1 MTHVSAPL
9 KSAFILPDL
18 TSPTCSKSR
27 MPTTWSALH
36 TSPQHFA
43 RNPPSWFR
51 SSTVS
56 MWQFRIMEPRLL
68 RFAFM
73 KQCCNSPSQT
83 DEGGTSLPPSSTKS
97 SIKLLSASFA
107 ALPHETA
114 HDVEHAASSRQGILQ
129 HDGRERQ
136 LHAKHGTLAQTALQL
151 NLAPVLLNNP
161 LGNGETQ
168 TCASH
173 VPAACLIDSIETLED
188 FALFFRCDSDSSV
201 SNRDQ
206 DSVILLFEREVHGSG
221 RRSVLESVVQQDVDG
236 ASQCRFVSQ
245 DQRLPRLDGLAK
257 LQIANIGNSPP
268 TLSDFS

>member
-9 KSAFILPDL
+9 KGAFILPAL
-18 TSPTCSKSR
+18 NSPTCSKSR
-27 MPTTWSALH
+27 MPTTWSALD
-36 TSPQHFA
+36 TSPRHFA
-43 RNPPSWFR
+43 RKPPSWFR

-114 HDVEHAASSRQGILQ
+114 HDFEHASS
-129 HDGRERQ
+129 
-136 LHAKHGTLAQTALQL
+136 
-151 NLAPVLLNNP
+151 
-161 LGNGETQ
+161 
-168 TCASH
+168 
-173 VPAACLIDSIETLED
+173 
-188 FALFFRCDSDSSV
+188 
-201 SNRDQ
+201 
-206 DSVILLFEREVHGSG
+206 
-221 RRSVLESVVQQDVDG
+221 
-236 ASQCRFVSQ
+236 CRFSSQ